1 MRFHVHFQSREQFKR
16 HTAHLARVRLFVRVN
31 DCMSPQMGDVF
42 ELFATS
48 IADEGELNCRL
59 WSVLLLVK
67 LKVVLGVE
75 DQVAVA
81 ASE

>member
-1 MRFHVHFQSREQFKR
+1 
-16 HTAHLARVRLFVRVN
+16 
-31 DCMSPQMGDVF
+31 MSPQMGDVF

-48 IADEGELNCRL
+48 IADEGELYGRL